1 MNKLKE
7 KIMNTLDHKYFGK
20 LCFDK
25 ANDTGII
32 WTGQVNEINVKM
44 WYDEDMEVKREDL
57 DKCAIFLENFKDN
70 IKRATEILI
79 ETLKED
85 TEYMDYHL
93 EACKE
98 ANLPNDVVEFVLK
111 MTVTAI
117 NLWIGDSE
125 LITIDF
131 MILPEESDQILCVK
145 FNEKGEVDA
154 VDWES

>member
-32 WTGQVNEINVKM
+32 WTGQVNDINVKM
-44 WYDEDMEVKREDL
+44 WYDEDMEV
-57 DKCAIFLENFKDN
+57 
-70 IKRATEILI
+70 ILI

-85 TEYMDYHL
+85 REYMDYHL

>member
-57 DKCAIFLENFKDN
+57 DKCALFLENFKDN

-85 TEYMDYHL
+85 REY
-93 EACKE
+93 
-98 ANLPNDVVEFVLK
+98 
-111 MTVTAI
+111 
-117 NLWIGDSE
+117 IGLSSRSMQRSK
-125 LITIDF
+125 LT
-131 MILPEESDQILCVK
+131 Q
-145 FNEKGEVDA
+145 
-154 VDWES
+154 